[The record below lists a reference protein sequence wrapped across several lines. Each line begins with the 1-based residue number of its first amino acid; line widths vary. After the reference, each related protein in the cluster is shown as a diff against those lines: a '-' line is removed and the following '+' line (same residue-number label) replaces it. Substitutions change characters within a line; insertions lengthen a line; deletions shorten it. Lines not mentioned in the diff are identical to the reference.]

1 MCEFWSGQ
9 CLLSSLLGLLGM
21 FDYIRAL
28 SLNDD
33 VDFSCLYQ
41 QPSLVDTDTSPVV
54 DH

>member
-9 CLLSSLLGLLGM
+9 CLLSSLLGM